1 VKKRKLYSKKS
12 ALGRA
17 VRSKGRSLAGWICM
31 LALIGAVTSAG
42 YWLYHRGGS
51 ETEKMHEKGPAPRVA
66 GTLEDHEI
74 AGPKERVRKK
84 ARAGNRVAFV
94 IDDMGYDV
102 SILDEILAIDIP
114 ITISI
119 LPHLPYSIAVAREAH
134 RRGKEV
140 LLHLP
145 MEPYGYPAER
155 RPGSGALLLRMDA
168 SEIVNQLEKDIRSV
182 PHISGVNNHMGS
194 SFMEDEEKVT
204 LVLKDIRE
212 RGLFFLDSLTTKDS
226 KGLPVAERI
235 GLQHAGRD
243 VFLDND
249 CDFEEAVDILHR
261 IVEKRD
267 VWETMII
274 IGHPH
279 ESTVRA
285 IGRVVSVFRDNDIHI
300 VPLSDLVE

>member
-1 VKKRKLYSKKS
+1 M
-12 ALGRA
+12 A
-17 VRSKGRSLAGWICM
+17 
-31 LALIGAVTSAG
+31 SAG
-42 YWLYHRGGS
+42 YVLYHLGGS
-51 ETEKMHEKGPAPRVA
+51 ETAEVSYTHGKGPALRVA
-66 GTLEDHEI
+66 GNLGEHES
-74 AGPKERVRKK
+74 AGPKERALKK
-84 ARAGNRVAFV
+84 AGAGNRVAFV

-102 SILDEILAIDIP
+102 SILDEILAIDVP
-114 ITISI
+114 ITISV
-119 LPHLPYSIAVAREAH
+119 LPHLPYSVAVARKAH
-134 RRGKEV
+134 RAGEEV

-145 MEPYGYPAER
+145 MEPYGYPER
-155 RPGSGALLLRMDA
+155 SPGSGALLLRMDDN
-168 SEIVNQLEKDIRSV
+168 EIVDQLEEDIRSV

-204 LVLKDIRE
+204 LVLKDIKE

-235 GLQHAGRD
+235 GLPHAGRD
-243 VFLDND
+243 IFLDND
-249 CDFEEAVDILHR
+249 CNFEEAVDILHR

-285 IGRVVSVFRDNDIHI
+285 IGAAVPVFRDNDIRI
-300 VPLSDLVE
+300 VPLSDLIE